1 MRILLISEDFEDF
14 RILRIPRI
22 LRTSRTLGFL
32 RILGVK
38 DDAGY
43 IYSVNLI

>member
-1 MRILLISEDFEDF
+1 MRILLISEDFRDF

-22 LRTSRTLGFL
+22 LRISRILGFL